1 MIAEDWVKDKTEKEL
16 CVMIKRAQ
24 SARILTIIGYT
35 FMLTGSTLIV
45 ILPCFGMSVRYITNI
60 TDPDKILPLQTY
72 YLYDKDKSPFFELTF
87 IAQTAMILMCGVT
100 YSGVDNLLGLLV
112 FHLCGQM
119 ENLKEKLIGMSKFK
133 TFHSGLVFIVRDHIR
148 LIK

>member
-1 MIAEDWVKDKTEKEL
+1 MIAEDWIKSKTNKEL
-16 CVMIKRAQ
+16 CIMIKRAQ
-24 SARILTIIGYT
+24 NARILTMIGYA
-35 FMLTGSTLIV
+35 FMLMGIILLV
-45 ILPCFGMSVRYITNI
+45 ILPCFGISVRYITNI

-72 YLYDKDKSPFFELTF
+72 YFYDKDQSPLFELTF
-87 IAQTAMILMCGVT
+87 VAQTILILMSGAS

-119 ENLKEKLIGMSKFK
+119 ENLKEKLIHMSKFK

>member
-1 MIAEDWVKDKTEKEL
+1 
-16 CVMIKRAQ
+16 MIKRAQ
-24 SARILTIIGYT
+24 NARILAMIGYA
-35 FMLTGSTLIV
+35 FMLMGIILLV

-72 YLYDKDKSPFFELTF
+72 YFYDKNRSPFFELTF
-87 IAQTAMILMCGVT
+87 AAQTILILMSGAI
-100 YSGVDNLLGLLV
+100 YSGVDNLLGLLI

-119 ENLKEKLIGMSKFK
+119 EILTEKLINMSKFK
-133 TFHSGLVFIVRDHIR
+133 TFHSGLVFIVRDHMR